1 MIKELRRFETTF
13 EDGTYWVEYET
24 SNGKIS
30 YEMIFDIDEE
40 VELSEDKINLEDL
53 PIEVYVSNLLHSEDE
68 CVSLEYDEEDKEEFE
83 ELLGLIEETLEK
95 YPELEDYI
103 EIYDDE
109 EIFIYG
115 GLITKVLF

>member
-1 MIKELRRFETTF
+1 MSKELRRFETTF

-53 PIEVYVSNLLHSEDE
+53 PIEVYVTNLLHSEDE
-68 CVSLEYDEEDKEEFE
+68 CVSLEYDEEDSEEFE
-83 ELLGLIEETLEK
+83 ELLGLIEETLEI
-95 YPELEDYI
+95 YPELENYI
-103 EIYDDE
+103 EVYDND